1 MTAPS
6 TGPSTGPLP
15 VMGAQGPVRNAGE
28 ERGKAPRK
36 WPRRRVLVSAGVA
49 LVIAAG
55 AAVAVT
61 DPFAGSHK
69 SSSGVADNA
78 YPISYATVQ
87 RETLDSQTEVQGTLG
102 YGATGNASAT
112 DVVMPAG
119 TGSTTLV
126 QDEDQVAAAKQNLAS
141 DEAAVTAL
149 LAVNSQGMTGAVQAA
164 GADQGSLQAT
174 EKSNA
179 RALSQ
184 AEQAA
189 SADKGALS
197 VTEKSNAHTLSQ
209 AEQAASADKAAL
221 STAEKS
227 NAQALAQAEQ
237 AATSDGSALQQAKK
251 SNAQALAQAEQ
262 AVSADRAALSG
273 TEKSDSQALAQAEQ
287 QASADNASLQVTEQS
302 AAQALAQ
309 AETASANA
317 ASTLSSDQSQLSS
330 DQATFTAAQQKEV
343 VDCQGSGG
351 AGSTGASD
359 ASGTAKS
366 TSSAGAAC
374 SADITAVAQDQATV
388 TADQQKVTA
397 DQDAL
402 SADQANVSVTKAKN
416 AQAAQQ
422 AQAQLQAAE
431 QGISATKAKNAQ
443 AAQQAQAQLQAAEQ
457 AVSATKA
464 KNAQAAQQAGAVAQ
478 SGDQAVSGTSA
489 KDAQSLQQ
497 AEAEVHAAQLVL
509 SQDQANLAAD
519 RSQVSVASSP
529 GGGGGAGGGS
539 GSSGGGGGAG
549 GGPGSSG
556 GGGPSG
562 SAGTGA
568 AQVATYTELPQV
580 GQVISQGQGLW
591 AINGQPTPLLYGD
604 ITPWRAF
611 MPGMPP
617 GPDVAALNMD
627 LDALGYGKEL
637 KGDSFTSATESA
649 VTKLQAAEGTARTGQ
664 LPLGSVIFQPGAV
677 QVTTVNPTVGQTV
690 SAGQVV
696 LQVTTT
702 KRQVQV
708 PLDATQQSDIK
719 VGDKVSIVMPDN
731 ATTPGIVSY
740 VSNVA
745 TTPSSGTSSSGS
757 STPTVEVNITPTV
770 PAATGTLDDLSVN
783 VWITTAVAPDAY
795 VVPVDALVAMSNGGY
810 ALEAAGATGTHY
822 LVPVAVGLFDDA
834 NEMVQV
840 SGAGVRAGLKVVVPQ
855 L

>member
-287 QASADNASLQVTEQS
+287 QANADNTSLQVTEQS

-351 AGSTGASD
+351 AGSPGASD

-431 QGISATKAKNAQ
+431 QGI
-443 AAQQAQAQLQAAEQ
+443 
-457 AVSATKA
+457 SATKA

>member
-1 MTAPS
+1 MTA
-6 TGPSTGPLP
+6 PSTGPLP

-262 AVSADRAALSG
+262 AVSADRTTLSG

-287 QASADNASLQVTEQS
+287 QANADNTSLQVTEQS

-431 QGISATKAKNAQ
+431 QG
-443 AAQQAQAQLQAAEQ
+443 
-457 AVSATKA
+457 VSATKA

-529 GGGGGAGGGS
+529 GGGGGAGGGSGSSGGGGGAGGGS

>member
-1 MTAPS
+1 MTA
-6 TGPSTGPLP
+6 PSTGPLP

-287 QASADNASLQVTEQS
+287 QANADNTSLQVTEQS

-402 SADQANVSVTKAKN
+402 SADQANVSV
-416 AQAAQQ
+416 
-422 AQAQLQAAE
+422 
-431 QGISATKAKNAQ
+431 
-443 AAQQAQAQLQAAEQ
+443 
-457 AVSATKA
+457 TKA

>member
-1 MTAPS
+1 MTA
-6 TGPSTGPLP
+6 PSTGPLP

-262 AVSADRAALSG
+262 AVSADRTTLSG

-431 QGISATKAKNAQ
+431 QGI
-443 AAQQAQAQLQAAEQ
+443 
-457 AVSATKA
+457 SATKA

>member
-1 MTAPS
+1 MTA
-6 TGPSTGPLP
+6 PSTGPLP

-287 QASADNASLQVTEQS
+287 QANADNTSLQVTEQS

-431 QGISATKAKNAQ
+431 QGI
-443 AAQQAQAQLQAAEQ
+443 
-457 AVSATKA
+457 SATKA

>member
-1 MTAPS
+1 MTA
-6 TGPSTGPLP
+6 PSTGPLP

-287 QASADNASLQVTEQS
+287 QANADNTSLQVTEQS

-351 AGSTGASD
+351 AGSPGASD

-431 QGISATKAKNAQ
+431 QGI
-443 AAQQAQAQLQAAEQ
+443 
-457 AVSATKA
+457 SATKA

>member
-1 MTAPS
+1 MTA
-6 TGPSTGPLP
+6 PSTGPLP

-262 AVSADRAALSG
+262 AVSADRTTLSG

-287 QASADNASLQVTEQS
+287 QANADNTSLQVTEQS

-431 QGISATKAKNAQ
+431 QG
-443 AAQQAQAQLQAAEQ
+443 
-457 AVSATKA
+457 VSATKA